1 MSQTVSTNRLLS
13 LALAAVLAMSAALSV
28 LLSGCCSSG
37 RYVPQPGED
46 VPDSLEF
53 FDSFSFDR
61 KLSRSLGMD
70 YARVEVTFPAAITLN
85 NIPERMDKWLA
96 AVEESGGRVQVA
108 PESYDERGIL
118 EEIFTFFVRAYEHL
132 AGVCL
137 YARAENYDA
146 LLLYEKPTGI
156 VTCILFLRRV
166 PETGQ
171 DDPRPPTNGD
181 QP

>member
-13 LALAAVLAMSAALSV
+13 LALAIALALCAA
-28 LLSGCCSSG
+28 LSGCCGSG
-37 RYVPQPGED
+37 RYVPQPGEE

-61 KLSRSLGMD
+61 KLSRSLGVD
-70 YARVEVTFPAAITLN
+70 HSRVEITFPAAITLN

-96 AVEESGGRVQVA
+96 AVEESGGLVQVA
-108 PESYDERGIL
+108 PETYDERGIL

-137 YARAENYDA
+137 YARAERYDA
-146 LLLYEKPTGI
+146 LILYEKPTGM
-156 VTCILFLRRV
+156 VTRILFLRRV
-166 PETGQ
+166 PGADQ
-171 DDPRPPTNGD
+171 DDPRPPGD
-181 QP
+181 NP